1 MNSCDTD
8 VGTGVGIRD
17 DEATIEAPANCM
29 LLFNALKCSPAWR
42 YFVAVDIVLRGG
54 GGLIA
59 KTKTSD

>member
-54 GGLIA
+54 GG
-59 KTKTSD
+59 